1 MDEKPLSQAVEM
13 PEPPVESTDMEGHV
27 TTDSSDDSD
36 GQQAWAPVVGHYTIT
51 VPESKRLWLN
61 HNSKMFHLG
70 EAEHVRVLLCA
81 DELDPTSKN
90 TRELSGMIRQNAD
103 SVSG

>member
-1 MDEKPLSQAVEM
+1 M
-13 PEPPVESTDMEGHV
+13 PGHPIEEVDMEGHV

-61 HNSKMFHLG
+61 QNSRMFHLG
-70 EAEHVRVLLCA
+70 EAEHVRVLLCGRGIGQNFKEHA
-81 DELDPTSKN
+81 LQ
-90 TRELSGMIRQNAD
+90 ELSGMIRQNAD
-103 SVSG
+103 NVSG